1 MSHTLK
7 LSNPAVRAKA
17 IRWVNAAPDDML
29 VVFKEPTRSL
39 DQNALFWSLLGE
51 ISKAEPEA
59 RKHTPDMWKA
69 IFMRALEYE
78 VQFVIGLDNTPFPV
92 GVRSSQLGVAAMSE
106 LIEYVYWYGSQHG
119 VVFKDARERGLE

>member
-7 LSNPAVRAKA
+7 LANPAVRAKA

-29 VVFKEPTRSL
+29 VVFKEATRSL

-51 ISKAEPEA
+51 ISKAEPEG
-59 RKHTPDMWKA
+59 RKHTTQLWKA
-69 IFMRALEYE
+69 IFMRALDYE
-78 VQFVIGLDNTPFPV
+78 VQFVMGLDNQVFPI

-106 LIEYVYWYGSQHG
+106 LIEYVYFYGAQHG
-119 VVFKDARERGLE
+119 VVFKDARDRGLA